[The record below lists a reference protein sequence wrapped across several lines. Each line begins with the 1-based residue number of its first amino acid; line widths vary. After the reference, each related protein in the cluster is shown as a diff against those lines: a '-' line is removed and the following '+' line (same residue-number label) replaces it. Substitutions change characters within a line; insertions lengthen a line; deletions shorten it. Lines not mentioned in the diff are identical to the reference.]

1 MMSMYQK
8 FDNNNNNHEEN
19 VNNVDEFYK
28 MFLSIDD
35 VNDAINEMKANNET
49 NLINLYAKGGKM
61 WIFLQQLSRID
72 RSNEDYYF
80 HFLFFQ
86 KALEINGAIQKFVS
100 NDECLAFFL
109 NFASKTFLNRNPNY
123 DWRHPFM
130 ETVNIAIKAMVWMDE
145 QTDNAALHQSTSNM
159 LFFTLKY
166 LDP

>member
-80 HFLFFQ
+80 HFIFQ

-100 NDECLAFFL
+100 NDECTPAC
-109 NFASKTFLNRNPNY
+109 R
-123 DWRHPFM
+123 
-130 ETVNIAIKAMVWMDE
+130 
-145 QTDNAALHQSTSNM
+145 STYSIIVHCPDS
-159 LFFTLKY
+159 LIVQIIFQI
-166 LDP
+166 